1 MACFASECVV
11 GKLRESQRI
20 ASFLCCDASTEN
32 ALPTAGFLVNL
43 PRVVKLEN
51 IVLARNMPHYL
62 RTIQYQL
69 FAQVLVYT
77 YGLTCKSR
85 SLALAPSLRCR
96 VCRYVVGVP

>member
-20 ASFLCCDASTEN
+20 ASFLGCDASTEN

-51 IVLARNMPHYL
+51 IILARNMPTLLADSIPAIYTSTSIYL
-62 RTIQYQL
+62 W
-69 FAQVLVYT
+69 T
-77 YGLTCKSR
+77 YM
-85 SLALAPSLRCR
+85 
-96 VCRYVVGVP
+96 